1 MYKLNIDQIK
11 NVVSRGAQALYE
23 YCKESGIHFLV
34 VGSSGGLD
42 SAVTLGFM
50 QEACELA
57 KADGHILVS
66 VGITMPINSKPD
78 AQRLGREA
86 IERFGAVD
94 MSNDLTGVFDYI
106 DENKLI
112 ELAEKVLKVRTDAG
126 LAPTEE
132 QWKWDQLIAQ
142 GNIKARLRMML
153 GTYHV
158 ARLLGSGMVMSTDNL
173 SEFWMA
179 FWTLHG
185 DVGDYGIIQQILKGL
200 ELYDIARYL
209 GVPQEIINARPDD
222 GLAIAGGDEDQLGA
236 SYPVIDQILI
246 SLIQKGFDPD
256 GSRDQLKALP
266 EVPGFDQA
274 LVASL
279 ARRTVNG
286 AFKREGGGLVLTR
299 EFLGLPAIADIDLAA

>member
-1 MYKLNIDQIK
+1 MYQLNMDQIRR
-11 NVVSRGAQALYE
+11 VVHRGARALYE
-23 YCKESGIHFLV
+23 YCRENGIHFLV

-42 SAVTLGFM
+42 SAATLGFM
-50 QEACELA
+50 QRACEMA
-57 KADGHILVS
+57 KADDYILVS

-78 AQRLGREA
+78 AERLGREA
-86 IERFGAVD
+86 IERFAAID

-106 DENKLI
+106 DENKLV
-112 ELAEKVLKVRTDAG
+112 ELAEKVLKIRTDAG
-126 LAPTEE
+126 LAPTKE
-132 QWKWDQLIAQ
+132 QWAWDQLIAQ

-153 GTYHV
+153 GTYHI

-246 SLIQKGFDPD
+246 SLIQRGFDPD
-256 GSRDQLKALP
+256 GAQTQLDRLP
-266 EVPGFDQA
+266 TIPGFNQA
-274 LVASL
+274 LVESL
-279 ARRTVNG
+279 ARRTLNG
-286 AFKREGGGLVLTR
+286 SFKRQGGGVVLTR
-299 EFLGLPAIADIDLAA
+299 EFLGLPDIMDIDLAA

>member
-1 MYKLNIDQIK
+1 MYQLNTDQIK
-11 NVVSRGAQALYE
+11 NVVKRGARALYE
-23 YCKESGIHFLV
+23 YCREHGIHFLV

-50 QEACELA
+50 QQACDMA
-57 KADGHILVS
+57 KADGYILVS

-86 IERFGAVD
+86 IARFGAVD
-94 MSNDLTGVFDYI
+94 MSNDLSGVFNHI
-106 DENKLI
+106 DETK
-112 ELAEKVLKVRTDAG
+112 LAELGDSVLKIRQDAG
-126 LAPTEE
+126 MAPTDE
-132 QWKWDQLIAQ
+132 QWAWDQLIAQ

-209 GVPQEIINARPDD
+209 GVPQEIIEARPDD
-222 GLAIAGGDEDQLGA
+222 GLAISGGDEDQLGA

-246 SLIQKGFDPD
+246 SLIQSGFDPD
-256 GSRDQLKALP
+256 GARSQLDQLP
-266 EVPGFDQA
+266 TVSGFDQE
-274 LVASL
+274 LVESL
-279 ARRTVNG
+279 ARRTLNG
-286 AFKREGGGLVLTR
+286 AFKRQGGGLVLTR
-299 EFLGLPAIADIDLAA
+299 EFLGLPAIMEIDLAA